1 MAIAVMINVQFV
13 REPVCCHTAGA
24 ADAPDV
30 DVARDDEATEDVLE
44 TKHLGF
50 VTY

>member
-1 MAIAVMINVQFV
+1 MINVQFV

-24 ADAPDV
+24 ADAPV